1 MPINRLP
8 FGDVVSEVREHTSLL
23 LGTTIGYSD
32 EDWAVATGLS
42 GWSRSHVA
50 SHLVEGA
57 RAMVRVIGELH
68 DGVQRELYGSRH
80 EDHHAIE
87 LGAISG
93 GLELQISLD
102 TSASEL
108 QELLSALEGDER
120 QIRLRDGYHI
130 PAKHIPHARLSEVVL
145 HHFDLDGSFNPAQ
158 LTPSVALALLQFHVE
173 RIGHRDDY
181 PPLRLVADEGYEG
194 TVGRAADPAAFHGPA
209 ADLLAWLMR
218 GVESSRIYRS
228 DDEHTDGS

>member
-8 FGDVVSEVREHTSLL
+8 FGDVVSAVREHTSLL

-32 EDWAVATGLS
+32 DDWATPTGLS
-42 GWSRSHVA
+42 GWTRSHVA

-57 RAMVRVIGELH
+57 RSMVRVIGELH
-68 DGVQRELYGSRH
+68 DGVERELYGSAQEEH
-80 EDHHAIE
+80 DAIE

-93 GLELQISLD
+93 GLNLQISLD

-108 QELLSALEGDER
+108 QELLPALEGDDR
-120 QIRLRDGYHI
+120 LVRLRDGHAI
-130 PAKHIPHARLSEVVL
+130 PAKHLPHARLSEVGL
-145 HHFDLDGSFNPAQ
+145 HHFDMDGHF
-158 LTPSVALALLQFHVE
+158 TPDLLSPGVALALLQFHVE

-181 PPLRLVADEGYEG
+181 QPLRLVADEGYEG
-194 TVGRAADPAAFHGPA
+194 SVGRASDAATFHGPA

-218 GVESSRIYRS
+218 GVESNRIYRS
-228 DDEHTDGS
+228 GQ